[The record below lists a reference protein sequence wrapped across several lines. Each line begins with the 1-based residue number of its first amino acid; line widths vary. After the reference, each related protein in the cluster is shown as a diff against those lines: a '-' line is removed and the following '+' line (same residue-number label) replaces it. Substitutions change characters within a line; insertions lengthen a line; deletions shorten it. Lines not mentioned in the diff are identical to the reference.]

1 MDPLHGKSGFSKL
14 RKDVHRMERKSL
26 SLNAPLPRSDQE
38 RLERKAA
45 YELSKKDITKWEPLV
60 KRNREAPTIYF
71 DEETD
76 VGFSTVRSIASEFK
90 PRSVFE
96 KKIASLVNDND
107 IIEAHRKDGARLLEL
122 NKVSIF
128 YKHSSDASLLVMLFM
143 R

>member
-1 MDPLHGKSGFSKL
+1 M
-14 RKDVHRMERKSL
+14 
-26 SLNAPLPRSDQE
+26 
-38 RLERKAA
+38 
-45 YELSKKDITKWEPLV
+45 
-60 KRNREAPTIYF
+60 
-71 DEETD
+71 
-76 VGFSTVRSIASEFK
+76 GFSTVGSIASEFK